1 MTNPCGFDGLSMFVL
16 GQAEPVASDRSEV
29 IPFADLLQES
39 FIHHAT
45 DKNKSASW
53 SPGESVSM
61 LRNPMFH

>member
-1 MTNPCGFDGLSMFVL
+1 MFVL